1 MQESFSDAMGDPCTL
16 DVNDNADGRHIV
28 VSLNGDNDNGD
39 SNVSWS
45 IALTADQAN
54 ALAETLLTLAAG
66 I

>member
-1 MQESFSDAMGDPCTL
+1 MQDSFPDAMGDPCTL
-16 DVNDNADGRHIV
+16 DVNDNADGRHII
-28 VSLNGDNDNGD
+28 VSMNGDNGNGD
-39 SNVSWS
+39 SDVSWM